1 MLSLG
6 NALGLVRAKVVK
18 ELATPYLEN
27 RCKEEGEEYETH
39 FHGLGLLRRR
49 YSDVCGRGDQLDAED
64 LETPDAPD
72 FAPWLQQLLAAE
84 WAYYTAE
91 LWPPEYVWAF
101 TAYVTH
107 HSGISRG
114 DVQMPEDYVRDFVSE
129 DSNSRAHCRRVVC
142 LPADVELWT
151 HRWEPVFNGACG
163 GTD

>member
-1 MLSLG
+1 MHYGPSTDTLRVILVLVLTVEHHEGWAPLQYAGPPALLSLG
-6 NALGLVRAKVVK
+6 TALGLVRAKVVK

-84 WAYYTAE
+84 WPTTPRSYGRLSTC
-91 LWPPEYVWAF
+91 
-101 TAYVTH
+101 
-107 HSGISRG
+107 GRSRH
-114 DVQMPEDYVRDFVSE
+114 M
-129 DSNSRAHCRRVVC
+129 
-142 LPADVELWT
+142 
-151 HRWEPVFNGACG
+151 
-163 GTD
+163 